1 MKASE
6 TTVDAPTWHWLPR
19 LLAAA
24 IMGFVA
30 YLKLTQNPAD
40 VALFAQL
47 GMEPTGRILIAV
59 IEAICALMLLSP
71 YSAMGGVLTSAVM
84 LGAIIAHATKL
95 GLVVQGDGG
104 KHVALL
110 AVVMISALAVSYV
123 RRREL
128 PLVGET
134 L

>member
-1 MKASE
+1 MS
-6 TTVDAPTWHWLPR
+6 APVNAPIWHWLPR

-24 IMGFVA
+24 VMGFVA
-30 YLKLTQNPAD
+30 FLKLTNNPAD
-40 VALFAQL
+40 VALFTQL

-59 IEAICALMLLSP
+59 IEGVCALLLLSP
-71 YSAMGGVLTSAVM
+71 YAALGGVLTSAVM

-95 GLVVQGDGG
+95 GFIVQNDGG

-110 AVVMISALAVSYV
+110 AVVMLSALTVSFV